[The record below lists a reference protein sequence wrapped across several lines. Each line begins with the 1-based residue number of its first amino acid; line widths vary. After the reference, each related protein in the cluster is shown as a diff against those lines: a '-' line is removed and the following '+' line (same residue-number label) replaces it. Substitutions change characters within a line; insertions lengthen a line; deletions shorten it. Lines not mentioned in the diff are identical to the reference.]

1 MQPHVERRGHHRRQ
15 RHRDGAEV
23 DEDNVDG
30 VRRSVGQGVERCGE
44 GSRLTHSRIT
54 GNGDR
59 LGLFRK
65 GLPRIP
71 STV

>member
-1 MQPHVERRGHHRRQ
+1 M
-15 RHRDGAEV
+15 DGESM
-23 DEDNVDG
+23 DG
-30 VRRSVGQGVERCGE
+30 VRRSVGQGVEQCGE